1 VTVYDGPQMRQFH
14 VILGL
19 ALVAVVALAPARA
32 HAFGTARQGFG
43 IGIGSGTGATGVS
56 GKLMA
61 GPGAFQ
67 GVVGFWGHGD
77 SNGPGPAQY
86 SHLDGVA
93 LSLDYLFEMPSLA
106 QTQYFNLDWNFG
118 LGGGVGVSTNGGSP
132 GVAVAGI
139 AGLEFNFT
147 KVPIDLTVEYR
158 PAIGLLPGVGI
169 GLIGFT
175 AHLRIWF

>member
-1 VTVYDGPQMRQFH
+1 
-14 VILGL
+14 
-19 ALVAVVALAPARA
+19 
-32 HAFGTARQGFG
+32 
-43 IGIGSGTGATGVS
+43 
-56 GKLMA
+56 
-61 GPGAFQ
+61 
-67 GVVGFWGHGD
+67 
-77 SNGPGPAQY
+77 
-86 SHLDGVA
+86 
-93 LSLDYLFEMPSLA
+93 MPSLA

-118 LGGGVGVSTNGGSP
+118 LGGGVGVSTSGGSP

-175 AHLRIWF
+175 LLPTCPPRLLDASHGFVDTMAQFSSWGWWGGEASAPRGLGGMTNQYAAMPSLHVGFAFAIGIVVLLLVMQI

>member
-1 VTVYDGPQMRQFH
+1 MWKS
-14 VILGL
+14 
-19 ALVAVVALAPARA
+19 AAVVAILAAAALAPSRA

-43 IGIGSGTGATGVS
+43 LGIGSGTGATGVS

-77 SNGPGPAQY
+77 KPGPGQY
-86 SHLDGVA
+86 SSIDGVA
-93 LSLDYLFEMPSLA
+93 LSLDYLYEMPSLA
-106 QTQYFNLDWNFG
+106 HTQYFNLDWSFG
-118 LGGGVGVSTNGGSP
+118 LGGGIGVATSGGTP

-147 KVPIDLTVEYR
+147 QIPLDLTIEYR
-158 PAIGLLPGVGI
+158 PAVGLLPGVGI
-169 GLIGFT
+169 GLVGFT
-175 AHLRIWF
+175 AHLRLWF

>member
-1 VTVYDGPQMRQFH
+1 MGPQMRQFPL
-14 VILGL
+14 II
-19 ALVAVVALAPARA
+19 AVVAGGALALASSRA
-32 HAFGTARQGFG
+32 HAFGTAREGFG

-67 GVVGFWGHGD
+67 GVLGFWGHGD
-77 SNGPGPAQY
+77 SSGPGPGQY

-93 LSLDYLFEMPSLA
+93 LSLDYLYEMPSLA
-106 QTQYFNLDWNFG
+106 HTQYFNLDWSFG
-118 LGGGVGVSTNGGSP
+118 LGGGVGVSTNGGPP

-147 KVPIDLTVEYR
+147 KVPFDLTVEYR
-158 PAIGLLPGVGI
+158 PAIGLLPDVGI

-175 AHLRIWF
+175 AHLRVWF

>member
-1 VTVYDGPQMRQFH
+1 MGPQMRKLPLL
-14 VILGL
+14 IL
-19 ALVAVVALAPARA
+19 VVVAAGVLSPSLA

-43 IGIGSGTGATGVS
+43 LGIGSGTGATGIS

-67 GVVGFWGHGD
+67 GVAGFWGHG
-77 SNGPGPAQY
+77 SNGPGPGQY
-86 SHLDGVA
+86 RSIDGVA
-93 LSLDYLFEMPSLA
+93 LSLDYLYEMPSLA
-106 QTQYFNLDWNFG
+106 HTQYFNLDWSFG
-118 LGGGVGVSTNGGSP
+118 LGGGVGVSTSGGSP

-147 KVPIDLTVEYR
+147 KVPLDLTIEYR
-158 PAIGLLPGVGI
+158 PAVGLLPDVGI
-169 GLIGFT
+169 GLVGFT

>member
-1 VTVYDGPQMRQFH
+1 MRKFTLF
-14 VILGL
+14 VCFTL
-19 ALVAVVALAPARA
+19 AVVAAGVLAPARA
-32 HAFGTARQGFG
+32 HAFGTPRQGFG

-56 GKLMA
+56 GKLMVGSA
-61 GPGAFQ
+61 GAFQ

-77 SNGPGPAQY
+77 SSGPGPGQY
-86 SHLDGVA
+86 RSIDGVA

-106 QTQYFNLDWNFG
+106 TTQYFNLDWNFG
-118 LGGGVGVSTNGGSP
+118 FGGGVGVSTNGGTP
-132 GVAVAGI
+132 GVAVAGV

-147 KVPIDLTVEYR
+147 KVPIDLTIEYR
-158 PAIGLLPGVGI
+158 PGVGLLPDVGI

>member
-1 VTVYDGPQMRQFH
+1 MRK
-14 VILGL
+14 LP
-19 ALVAVVALAPARA
+19 LVGFFTMAVVGVGVLAPSRA
-32 HAFGTARQGFG
+32 HAFGTPRQGFG

-77 SNGPGPAQY
+77 SSGPGPGQY
-86 SHLDGVA
+86 RSIDGVA
-93 LSLDYLFEMPSLA
+93 LSLDYLLEMPSLA
-106 QTQYFNLDWNFG
+106 TTQYFNLDWNFG
-118 LGGGVGVSTNGGSP
+118 FGGGIGVATSGGTP
-132 GVAVAGI
+132 GVAVAGV

-147 KVPIDLTVEYR
+147 KLPLDLTVEYR
-158 PAIGLLPGVGI
+158 PGVSLLPDVGI

-175 AHLRIWF
+175 AHLRVWF

>member
-1 VTVYDGPQMRQFH
+1 MWKSAL
-14 VILGL
+14 ILVVG
-19 ALVAVVALAPARA
+19 AAAVLAPSRA
-32 HAFGTARQGFG
+32 HAWGTPRQGFG

-67 GVVGFWGHGD
+67 GVVGFWGHGGD
-77 SNGPGPAQY
+77 PNRPGTGQY
-86 SHLDGVA
+86 GSIDGVA

-106 QTQYFNLDWNFG
+106 TTQYFNLDWNFG
-118 LGGGVGVSTNGGSP
+118 FGGGFGVSTSGGTP
-132 GVAVAGI
+132 GVAVAGV

-147 KVPIDLTVEYR
+147 KVPLDLTLEYR
-158 PAIGLLPGVGI
+158 PAVGLLPGVGI

-175 AHLRIWF
+175 AHLRVWF